1 VRLDLRLHGRTADG
15 QECRADVSV
24 YAKSKS
30 ELQEQAD
37 LAARKAAWLAVEP
50 PYDPIPDGS
59 HITIE
64 RVERI

>member
-1 VRLDLRLHGRTADG
+1 
-15 QECRADVSV
+15 V